1 MGRRRAVK
9 IRSDSRGSASRKAPS
24 GEPEI
29 FEFKKLIE
37 GIREGLSR
45 LSESYGEPMSF
56 QLQHPYPRSR
66 SYRSPARVEA
76 EALYHMVQAGRDSVD
91 NVRALIAV
99 PPRLEA
105 FVRDSDLATFGEQKK
120 LLASL
125 KFRKQVLKEFESLVL
140 GDRPETAV
148 AAGVSSGNS

>member
-1 MGRRRAVK
+1 MGVEK
-9 IRSDSRGSASRKAPS
+9 MLSLQ
-24 GEPEI
+24 PEI
-29 FEFKKLIE
+29 LEFREMLQE
-37 GIREGLSR
+37 IREGLTR
-45 LSESYGEPMSF
+45 LSETYGEPMSF
-56 QLQHPYPRSR
+56 QIQQDHARSR

-105 FVRDSDLATFGEQKK
+105 SVRDSDFPNPGEQRK

-125 KFRKQVLKEFESLVL
+125 KFRKQVMQEFESLVL
-140 GDRPETAV
+140 GEQPEAVV
-148 AAGVSSGNS
+148 AAGVGSGNS